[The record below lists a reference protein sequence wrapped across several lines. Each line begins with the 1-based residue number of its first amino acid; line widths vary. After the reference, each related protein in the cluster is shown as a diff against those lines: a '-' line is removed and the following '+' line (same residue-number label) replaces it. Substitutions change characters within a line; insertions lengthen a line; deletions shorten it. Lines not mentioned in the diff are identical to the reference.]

1 MRRALRPG
9 LRRFRQII
17 EGQGMEVFAYMDDVS
32 LGRIGIKTN
41 TIRALVFFRREL
53 DGIAIAV
60 NPAKTVAPPP

>member
-1 MRRALRPG
+1 
-9 LRRFRQII
+9 
-17 EGQGMEVFAYMDDVS
+17 MEVFAYMDDVS